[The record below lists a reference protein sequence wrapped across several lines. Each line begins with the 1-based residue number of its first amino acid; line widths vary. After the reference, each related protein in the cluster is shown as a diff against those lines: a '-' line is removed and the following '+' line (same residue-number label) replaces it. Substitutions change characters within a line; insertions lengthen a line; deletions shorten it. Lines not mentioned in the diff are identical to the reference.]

1 LFLDHY
7 GLREQPFGVTPD
19 PRFLYFGASHR
30 EALASLYYGVGSG
43 RGFLALIAK
52 PGMGKTT
59 LLFHLLGKLQNSA
72 RTAFLFQTQCDSR
85 QFLRSLMTDLGVE
98 CSENDDVFCLQSRL
112 NEVLVRETQLGR
124 RFVLV
129 VDEAQNLEDSVLET
143 LRMLSNFET
152 PRAKLMQIILA
163 GQPRLAA
170 KLASERLV
178 QLRQRVSI
186 VSRLSQLTHV
196 ETTDYIDHRLLV
208 AGYTG
213 KTLFTPGALER
224 IASASDGIPRNI
236 NNLCFQALTL
246 GFARGAKR
254 IEASILE
261 EVLADLGLES
271 CGPAVGIEDR
281 KADDPPPLRTAQPLQ
296 ARAKRC
302 ETPLAPWT
310 MRWRGAFAR
319 AAEKAQTYIRG
330 ALAITRR
337 YWHQRSP
344 NWRRAGAGLMTISTV
359 CTGTWLVFSSTGASP
374 QRNERVSSDT
384 KSTNVSITKTVY
396 PSVSHIGPDTRNTNV
411 TRITRTG
418 SSAVS
423 KVRVHEK
430 FGLAWELATG
440 GDDRRS
446 LKRLQTALKITPTPT
461 AERQVISGKVAE
473 KDSGSGCGGR
483 DFPAVQVPQPKV
495 PFHSSN
501 DVSEDAWNGNGQ
513 ANPRCAS
520 VDGKSARRD

>member
-1 LFLDHY
+1 MFLDHY

-30 EALASLYYGVGSG
+30 EALASLYYGVESG
-43 RGFLALIAK
+43 RGFLALIAR

-85 QFLRSLMTDLGVE
+85 QFLRSLLTDLGVE
-98 CSENDDVFCLQSRL
+98 CGENDDVFRLQSRL

-163 GQPRLAA
+163 GQPQLAA

-186 VSRLSQLTHV
+186 VSRLSQLTHA
-196 ETTDYIDHRLLV
+196 ETADYIDHRLLI

-213 KTLFTPGALER
+213 KTLFASGTLDR
-224 IASASDGIPRNI
+224 IASASEGIPRNI

-261 EVLADLGLES
+261 EVLADLALES
-271 CGPAVGIEDR
+271 YAPTVGIEDG
-281 KADDPPPLRTAQPLQ
+281 KADDPPPLRTAQPSQ
-296 ARAKRC
+296 ARVKRR
-302 ETPLAPWT
+302 ELPLAAWS
-310 MRWRGAFAR
+310 MRWRNALAR
-319 AAEKAQTYIRG
+319 AAEKARTYVRW
-330 ALAITRR
+330 AVAITRR
-337 YWHQRSP
+337 YWPQRSP

-359 CTGTWLVFSSTGASP
+359 FTGTWLAFSSTGANP
-374 QRNERVSSDT
+374 QRNERVFSDT
-384 KSTNVSITKTVY
+384 KSTSVSITTTVHQ
-396 PSVSHIGPDTRNTNV
+396 SVSHSGRDARNTDV
-411 TRITRTG
+411 TRVTRAG

-423 KVRVHEK
+423 KIGAHDK
-430 FGLAWELATG
+430 FGLAWEVATG

-446 LKRLQTALKITPTPT
+446 LKRFQTALKIAPTPT
-461 AERQVISGKVAE
+461 AERRVTSE
-473 KDSGSGCGGR
+473 KPTEKGLPEGCGGR
-483 DFPAVQVPQPKV
+483 DFPAVQVSQPKV

-501 DVSEDAWNGNGQ
+501 HVSEGAWNGNGQ
-513 ANPRCAS
+513 VNPRCAS
-520 VDGKSARRD
+520 VDGKSAK

>member
-1 LFLDHY
+1 MFLDHY

-19 PRFLYFGASHR
+19 PRFLYFGTSHR
-30 EALASLYYGVGSG
+30 EALASLYYGVESG

-85 QFLRSLMTDLGVE
+85 QFLRSLMMDLGVE
-98 CSENDDVFCLQSRL
+98 CRENDNLFHLQSRL

-129 VDEAQNLEDSVLET
+129 VDEAQNLEESVLET

-152 PRAKLMQIILA
+152 PRAKLMQIILT
-163 GQPRLAA
+163 GQPQLAA

-186 VSRLSQLTHV
+186 VSRLSQLTHA

-213 KTLFTPGALER
+213 KTLFAPGALER
-224 IASASDGIPRNI
+224 IASASEGIPRNI

-254 IEASILE
+254 IEASILD
-261 EVLADLGLES
+261 EVLADLALEA
-271 CGPAVGIEDR
+271 CGATVGIEDR
-281 KADDPPPLRTAQPLQ
+281 KADDPAPLRTAQRSQ
-296 ARAKRC
+296 ARAKRR
-302 ETPLAPWT
+302 ELLLAAWT
-310 MRWRGAFAR
+310 MRWRSALAR
-319 AAEKAQTYIRG
+319 AAEKAQTYVRG
-330 ALAITRR
+330 AVAITRR
-337 YWHQRSP
+337 YWPQRAP
-344 NWRRAGAGLMTISTV
+344 NWRRAGAGLVTISTV
-359 CTGTWLVFSSTGASP
+359 CTGTWLAFSSTGANP
-374 QRNERVSSDT
+374 QRNERVFSDT
-384 KSTNVSITKTVY
+384 KSTNISTSRTAY
-396 PSVSHIGPDTRNTNV
+396 QSVSHSGPETRSTNV
-411 TRITRTG
+411 TRITRTR

-423 KVRVHEK
+423 KVGAHEK
-430 FGLAWELATG
+430 FGLAWELVTG

-461 AERQVISGKVAE
+461 AEGQVTSEKVAE
-473 KDSGSGCGGR
+473 KDSGRGCGAR
-483 DFPAVQVPQPKV
+483 DVPAVQVSQPKV

-501 DVSEDAWNGNGQ
+501 HVSEDAWNGNGQ
-513 ANPRCAS
+513 GDPRCAS

>member
-1 LFLDHY
+1 MFLDHY

-19 PRFLYFGASHR
+19 PRFLYFGTSHR
-30 EALASLYYGVGSG
+30 EAMASLYYGVESG

-59 LLFHLLGKLQNSA
+59 LLFHLLGKLQDSA

-98 CSENDDVFCLQSRL
+98 CSENDDLFHLQSRL

-163 GQPRLAA
+163 GQPQLAA

-186 VSRLSQLTHV
+186 VSRLSQLTHA
-196 ETTDYIDHRLLV
+196 ETTDYIDHRLLI

-213 KTLFTPGALER
+213 KTLFAPGTLER
-224 IASASDGIPRNI
+224 IASASEGIPRNI

-254 IEASILE
+254 IETSILE
-261 EVLADLGLES
+261 EVLADLELES
-271 CGPAVGIEDR
+271 CGPTVGIEDR
-281 KADDPPPLRTAQPLQ
+281 KADDPPSVRTAHPLQ
-296 ARAKRC
+296 ARAKRR
-302 ETPLAPWT
+302 ELPLAAWT
-310 MRWRGAFAR
+310 MTWRSALAR
-319 AAEKAQTYIRG
+319 TAEKARTYVRR
-330 ALAITRR
+330 AVASTRR
-337 YWHQRSP
+337 YWPQSSP
-344 NWRRAGAGLMTISTV
+344 NWRRAGAGLMTIGTV
-359 CTGTWLVFSSTGASP
+359 CTGTWLAFSSPGANP

-384 KSTNVSITKTVY
+384 RSTNVAITKTVY
-396 PSVSHIGPDTRNTNV
+396 QAVSHSGPDTRNTNV
-411 TRITRTG
+411 TRITRAG
-418 SSAVS
+418 SAVA
-423 KVRVHEK
+423 KAGAYEK

-446 LKRLQTALKITPTPT
+446 LKRLQTALKIASTPG
-461 AERQVISGKVAE
+461 AEPRVISEKVAE
-473 KDSGSGCGGR
+473 KDLGEGCGGR
-483 DFPAVQVPQPKV
+483 DFPAAQVPQAKV
-495 PFHSSN
+495 PFHSSTH
-501 DVSEDAWNGNGQ
+501 VSEDAWNGNGLT
-513 ANPRCAS
+513 NPRCAS
-520 VDGKSARRD
+520 GDGKSARPD